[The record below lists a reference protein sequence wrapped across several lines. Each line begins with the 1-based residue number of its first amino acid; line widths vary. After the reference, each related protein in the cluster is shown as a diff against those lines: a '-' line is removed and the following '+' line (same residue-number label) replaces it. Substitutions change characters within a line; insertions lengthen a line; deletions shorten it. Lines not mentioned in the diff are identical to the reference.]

1 MTYTG
6 RMRRPRLATP
16 ISLTSVFVPIMLA
29 LTVGWEI
36 LVLREFKGL
45 TDGWTGVH
53 WALAI
58 LGSLFFAAII
68 TWSILQTV
76 WLVREIR
83 TNQRQQNFIDTVSH
97 ELRTPLASL
106 RLYVDTLRK
115 PDLDPERRLEFT
127 DIMNEDL
134 ERLQHTIDRV
144 LDAARTEARRIREPV
159 DLIRLLE
166 ECIDEALE
174 RHDLEAKC
182 VRLASPAR
190 ARVRGD
196 VEQLR
201 LAFRNLIEN
210 AIRYGGEP
218 IEVDV
223 RVRAASGRR
232 LEVEVADKGHGIPP
246 FALRRIF
253 QRFQRSAAESGLPVP
268 RGLGLGLFI
277 VRNVVRAHGGNVH
290 AESDGVGTGSR
301 FIVRLPGQLDG

>member
-1 MTYTG
+1 MTYTVG
-6 RMRRPRLATP
+6 MRRPRLATP
-16 ISLTSVFVPIMLA
+16 ISLTSVLVPIMLA

-144 LDAARTEARRIREPV
+144 VDAARTARQQKTAQHHTHNCSIHCP
-159 DLIRLLE
+159 
-166 ECIDEALE
+166 
-174 RHDLEAKC
+174 
-182 VRLASPAR
+182 PA
-190 ARVRGD
+190 
-196 VEQLR
+196 
-201 LAFRNLIEN
+201 
-210 AIRYGGEP
+210 
-218 IEVDV
+218 
-223 RVRAASGRR
+223 
-232 LEVEVADKGHGIPP
+232 
-246 FALRRIF
+246 
-253 QRFQRSAAESGLPVP
+253 PVP
-268 RGLGLGLFI
+268 SL
-277 VRNVVRAHGGNVH
+277 
-290 AESDGVGTGSR
+290 AEM
-301 FIVRLPGQLDG
+301 LL